1 MFANITDEEQDHV
14 TEAVNEIIRGVV
26 PEFDL
31 RQSYYFWARDNR
43 KFTVA
48 EKRQVRALLEPE
60 LKDNWKRD
68 YRTYLIFSTLANMGF
83 KDLDVTALVDR
94 FVAIGDSQAKM
105 HFDER
110 DFIANMLLLCVHP
123 SNFAAYDRFFRVEG
137 IWNESLQSMVLGY
150 ALKIKAFREDPR
162 FDWLADDPRFPW
174 LVNDPRYAQRSAS

>member
-1 MFANITDEEQDHV
+1 MRMFANITDEEQDHV

-31 RQSYYFWARDNR
+31 RQSYYYWARDNR

-162 FDWLADDPRFPW
+162 FDWLADDPR
-174 LVNDPRYAQRSAS
+174 YAQRIASSKKRHGV